1 MHVHGH
7 VTFSSSLQ
15 IFEAPFLQAI
25 LSLCM
30 CSLLEIEFDENK
42 DKDFF
47 LTFLWT
53 QIEMDNYFMS
63 IFHKAWRNINSLDSC
78 YLCYCCS
85 PISLCPHHRTLSQ
98 TSWVVDQGFAFPP
111 LSQPLQILPLTSGV
125 IHAFVM
131 FPNRG
136 GHNLTCKT
144 HFLCL
149 ATLSYT

>member
-25 LSLCM
+25 ISLCM

-63 IFHKAWRNINSLDSC
+63 IFHKALRNINSLDSC

-98 TSWVVDQGFAFPP
+98 TSWVVDWFCFP
-111 LSQPLQILPLTSGV
+111 SCVIASSDFTSHV
-125 IHAFVM
+125 WCHSCFCDVS
-131 FPNRG
+131 
-136 GHNLTCKT
+136 K
-144 HFLCL
+144 
-149 ATLSYT
+149 